1 MELSVIGTGYVGLVA
16 GTCFAEM
23 GHQVVCIDKDPAK
36 IRILNQGGIPIYEP
50 RLKELIEHNVEKKRL
65 SFSTELE
72 SNIANSEVV
81 FIAVG
86 TPEGPDGRADLSAV
100 RTVATEIGRA
110 VKAPC
115 IVANKSTVPVGTAQ
129 LVQELI
135 ARETDIP
142 VDVVSNPEFM
152 KEGAA
157 VDDFM
162 KPDRIIVGTDSES
175 AREIMTDLYA
185 PFNRTSNR
193 MLFMDSASAEMTKYV
208 SNCMLATRISFMNEV
223 AALCERTGADVTKV
237 RLGVGSDPRIGPSFL
252 FPGVG
257 YGGSCFPKDVSALLR
272 LAEDQGTPFRVL
284 QAADEVN
291 ARQKTILVD
300 KIVKRF
306 GEDLSDHA
314 FAVWG
319 LAFKPNTDDMREAP
333 SISVV
338 NALLERGAKI
348 RGTDPEALA
357 TARAVFGDRLKL
369 FEDQYQTLDGADA
382 MVLVTEWNEYRR
394 PDFKRLRSML
404 KRPIVFDGRNVYN
417 PQRMRAMGFEYCGIG
432 RPA

>member
-1 MELSVIGTGYVGLVA
+1 MELAVIGTGYVGLVA

-23 GHQVVCIDKDPAK
+23 GHDVVCIDRDASK
-36 IRILNQGGIPIYEP
+36 IRVLEQGGIPIYEP
-50 RLKELIEHNVEKKRL
+50 RLRELIAHNVEKNRL
-65 SFSTELE
+65 SFSTDLAH
-72 SNIANSEVV
+72 SVARAEVV

-100 RTVATEIGRA
+100 REVAMEIGQA

-115 IVANKSTVPVGTAQ
+115 IVATKSTVPVGTARM
-129 LVQELI
+129 VEELI
-135 ARETDIP
+135 SRETDIP

-157 VDDFM
+157 VDDFL

-223 AALCERTGADVTKV
+223 ATLCELTGADVTKV
-237 RLGVGSDPRIGPSFL
+237 RLGVGSDPRIGSSFL

-272 LAEDQGTPFRVL
+272 MAEDRGMPFRVL
-284 QAADEVN
+284 QATDAVN
-291 ARQKTILVD
+291 DRQKTVLVN
-300 KIVKRF
+300 KIVDRF
-306 GEDLSDHA
+306 GEDLSERT

-333 SISVV
+333 SIRIVDG
-338 NALLERGAKI
+338 LLERGAKI
-348 RGTDPEALA
+348 RGTDPGALA
-357 TARAVFGDRLKL
+357 TARQVFADRIDII
-369 FEDQYQTLDGADA
+369 EDQYKTLEGADA

-404 KRPIVFDGRNVYN
+404 KCPIVFDGRNVYD
-417 PQRMRAMGFEYCGIG
+417 PGRMRAMGFEYTGIG
-432 RPA
+432 RST